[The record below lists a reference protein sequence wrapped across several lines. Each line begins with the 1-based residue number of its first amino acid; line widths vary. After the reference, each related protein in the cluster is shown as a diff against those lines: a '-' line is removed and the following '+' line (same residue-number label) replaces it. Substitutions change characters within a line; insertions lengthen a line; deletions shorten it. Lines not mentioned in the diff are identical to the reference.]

1 VPGRADPT
9 EGATGAELRRRA
21 AAHVLVDSAQQ
32 LGGDEIHLGS
42 EVEHHLRRVLRLR
55 VGEVVTVTA
64 GAGGWRPTAVRL
76 RGTSLELQPSGD
88 VALEPRPPAVT
99 IVVAIPKGERLDW
112 MVQKLTELGVD
123 HLVLMETDRSAVRW
137 KPDRLDQQ
145 LERLRRI
152 AAEACRQS
160 RRVWA
165 MEVSS
170 PRPAAEVLPGAALA
184 EPGGRAL
191 RGSDR
196 MVAVGPEGGWSEAE
210 LAMAGELIDLGPT
223 VLRTETAAIALATL
237 CVVRRH

>member
-1 VPGRADPT
+1 
-9 EGATGAELRRRA
+9 
-21 AAHVLVDSAQQ
+21 
-32 LGGDEIHLGS
+32 
-42 EVEHHLRRVLRLR
+42 
-55 VGEVVTVTA
+55 
-64 GAGGWRPTAVRL
+64 
-76 RGTSLELQPSGD
+76 
-88 VALEPRPPAVT
+88 VT